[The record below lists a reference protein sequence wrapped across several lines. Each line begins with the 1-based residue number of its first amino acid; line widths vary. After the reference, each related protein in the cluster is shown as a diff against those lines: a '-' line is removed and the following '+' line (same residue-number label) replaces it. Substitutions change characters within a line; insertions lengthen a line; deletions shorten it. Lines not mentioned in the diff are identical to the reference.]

1 MKFVIVFWKACITVR
16 FNPQNKGTIYVF
28 YLFITI
34 DRLYYLMEAN
44 DYYFII
50 KVSDDYFIG
59 FKILFTS
66 AIIFAIPYRIIA
78 ITIW

>member
-1 MKFVIVFWKACITVR
+1 
-16 FNPQNKGTIYVF
+16 
-28 YLFITI
+28 
-34 DRLYYLMEAN
+34 MEAN

-66 AIIFAIPYRIIA
+66 AIIFAITYRIIA
-78 ITIW
+78 ITI